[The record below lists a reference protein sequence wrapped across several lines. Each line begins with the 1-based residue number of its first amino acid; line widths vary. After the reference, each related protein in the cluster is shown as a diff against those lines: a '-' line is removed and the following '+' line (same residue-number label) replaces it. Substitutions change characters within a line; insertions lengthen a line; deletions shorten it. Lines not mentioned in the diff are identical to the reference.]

1 MVICVKW
8 QLRQTVHQ
16 LKSLGA
22 QRSKLLEPRGVALPL
37 RHREIGQCHRIEVVI
52 RQCDEPKASPTEL
65 HDFVD
70 DGIHTSLA
78 RLLAVRAPHRAERA
92 MFGAAAHGLN
102 RAPHVASMWQQFP
115 PRRDKSIRIHTSGLI
130 QRLQGAVSCGGEH
143 DRPDDITIALDH
155 GMGSSKLVRLIG
167 VQRRVDATKDNR
179 RASLP
184 GEGTDLVAA
193 KRIAGVNPDAHD
205 VARLH
210 ARNIERL

>member
-1 MVICVKW
+1 MNRIKALILGSAAFATVAMV
-8 QLRQTVHQ
+8 
-16 LKSLGA
+16 S
-22 QRSKLLEPRGVALPL
+22 
-37 RHREIGQCHRIEVVI
+37 
-52 RQCDEPKASPTEL
+52 
-65 HDFVD
+65 
-70 DGIHTSLA
+70 
-78 RLLAVRAPHRAERA
+78 AP
-92 MFGAAAHGLN
+92 MAAAPDG
-102 RAPHVASMWQQFP
+102 AGPG
-115 PRRDKSIRIHTSGLI
+115 RRPFA
-130 QRLQGAVSCGGEH
+130 QGAHMRGGFAGGA
-143 DRPDDITIALDH
+143 PLITIALNH